1 MEYKRGILYM
11 VQTTPPTTKLLYQ
24 QKESELCPGGLTI
37 SAENLASMKFK
48 VQANTEIDNLAAFF
62 ATAGSPHRLRIL
74 LYLTEAE
81 ELCVC
86 DLAELLGL
94 NMTTVSAHL
103 NKMKLQGILK
113 TRRDAQMIHY
123 SIADPVRVGLLSV
136 AFSRLHEAMELPTT
150 TA

>member
-1 MEYKRGILYM
+1 MEYERSSIYM
-11 VQTTPPTTKLLYQ
+11 TETITQSPRLLYQ
-24 QKESELCPGGLTI
+24 PKESELCLGGITI
-37 SAENLASMKFK
+37 SAEELTALKAK
-48 VQANTEIDNLAAFF
+48 VQSNTKIDDLATFF
-62 ATAGSPHRLRIL
+62 AAAGNPHRLRIL

-86 DLAELLGL
+86 DLAALLAL

-123 SIADPVRVGLLSV
+123 SIADPERVGLLSV
-136 AFSRLHEAMELPTT
+136 AFAGLHESMELS
-150 TA
+150 TARA

>member
-1 MEYKRGILYM
+1 MEYKRSRVYM
-11 VQTTPPTTKLLYQ
+11 TETTTLTRKLLYQ
-24 QKESELCPGGLTI
+24 PKESELCPGGLTI
-37 SAENLASMKFK
+37 SAEDLTALKTR
-48 VQANTEIDNLAAFF
+48 VQSNIEIDNLASFF

-86 DLAELLGL
+86 DLAALLDL

-123 SIADPVRVGLLSV
+123 SIADPERVGLLSV
-136 AFSRLHEAMELPTT
+136 AFAGLSTSMELS
-150 TA
+150 TAKA

>member
-1 MEYKRGILYM
+1 MTE
-11 VQTTPPTTKLLYQ
+11 TTIRTPKLLYQ
-24 QKESELCPGGLTI
+24 RRESELCPGGLTI
-37 SAENLASMKFK
+37 SAEDLAVMKGK
-48 VQANTEIDNLAAFF
+48 VQSNEEIDELATFF
-62 ATAGSPHRLRIL
+62 AAAGSPHRLRIL
-74 LYLTEAE
+74 LYLTQAE

-123 SIADPVRVGLLSV
+123 SIADPERISLLSM
-136 AFSRLHEAMELPTT
+136 AFAGLSESMELS
-150 TA
+150 TAKA

>member
-1 MEYKRGILYM
+1 MN
-11 VQTTPPTTKLLYQ
+11 QKLLYQ
-24 QKESELCPGGLTI
+24 PKESELCPGGLTI
-37 SAENLASMKFK
+37 SAEDLTVMKGK
-48 VQANTEIDNLAAFF
+48 VQSNDQIDDLAAFF

-74 LYLTEAE
+74 FYLTQAE

-103 NKMKLQGILK
+103 NKMKLQGVLK

-123 SIADPVRVGLLSV
+123 SIADPERVGLLSV
-136 AFSRLHEAMELPTT
+136 AFAGLHESMELS
-150 TA
+150 TAKA

>member
-1 MEYKRGILYM
+1 MEYKRSSIYM
-11 VQTTPPTTKLLYQ
+11 REKLLVKPKLLYQ
-24 QKESELCPGGLTI
+24 PKESELCPGGLTI
-37 SAENLASMKFK
+37 STEDLAAMKSK

-62 ATAGSPHRLRIL
+62 AAAGSPHRLRIL
-74 LYLTEAE
+74 LYLIEAE

-86 DLAELLGL
+86 DLGELLGL

-123 SIADPVRVGLLSV
+123 SIADPERVGLLSV
-136 AFSRLHEAMELPTT
+136 AFSGLHEAMELTT
-150 TA
+150 TRA

>member
-1 MEYKRGILYM
+1 MQGIKVSAPRL
-11 VQTTPPTTKLLYQ
+11 VYQ
-24 QKESELCPGGLTI
+24 PRESGLCPGGLTI
-37 SAENLASMKFK
+37 SAEDLAVMKGK
-48 VQANTEIDNLAAFF
+48 VQSCAEIDELAAFF

-74 LYLTEAE
+74 LYLTQAE

-103 NKMKLQGILK
+103 NKMKMQGILK

-123 SIADPVRVGLLSV
+123 SIADPERVGLLSV
-136 AFSRLHEAMELPTT
+136 AFAGLRESMELS
-150 TA
+150 TAKA

>member
-1 MEYKRGILYM
+1 MEYERSSIYM
-11 VQTTPPTTKLLYQ
+11 GETTLSRPQLLYKP
-24 QKESELCPGGLTI
+24 KESELCPGGLTI
-37 SAENLASMKFK
+37 SSEDLAAMKAK

-86 DLAELLGL
+86 DLAALLDL

-103 NKMKLQGILK
+103 NKMRLQGILK

-123 SIADPVRVGLLSV
+123 SIADPERVGLLSV
-136 AFSRLHEAMELPTT
+136 AFSGLHETMELPTT
-150 TA
+150 RA